1 MYDWITY
8 LIVWWKSFDR
18 GDLSEYPA
26 PAAPV
31 DLGGPLTQAEI
42 DQLKTILKDIN
53 ERFPVPVPDPAPD
66 T

>member
-1 MYDWITY
+1 MYDFIIF

-18 GDLSEYPA
+18 GDLENFPD

-31 DLGGPLTQAEI
+31 DLGSPLTQPEI
-42 DQLKTILKDIN
+42 DQLKTILNIIN
-53 ERFPVPVPDPAPD
+53 NKFPVPDDPG